1 MATLNQM
8 VAEQAK
14 VIGEARASLEAAFKK
29 PPTQTATIA
38 AREATVAEL
47 KTRMSNLAEVKAS
60 FTRQLDQQL
69 SGYQAEIS
77 ALEKLIEEH
86 KKRFGEQPT
95 PPRPTRGK
103 GRGK

>member
-8 VAEQAK
+8 VAEQTK
-14 VIGEARASLEAAFKK
+14 VISEARASLEAAFKK
-29 PPTQTATIA
+29 PPTQAATIA

-47 KTRMSNLAEVKAS
+47 KTRAASLAEAKAT
-60 FTRQLDQQL
+60 FTRQIDQQL
-69 SGYQAEIS
+69 AGYQAEIA
-77 ALEKLIEEH
+77 ALEKLIEED
-86 KKRFGEQPT
+86 KKRCGEQPT

>member
-29 PPTQTATIA
+29 PPTQAATMA

-47 KTRMSNLAEVKAS
+47 KTRAANLAEAKAT
-60 FTRQLDQQL
+60 FTRQIDQQL
-69 SGYQAEIS
+69 TGYQAEIT
-77 ALEKLIEEH
+77 ALEKAIEED
-86 KKRFGEQPT
+86 KKRFGD
-95 PPRPTRGK
+95 
-103 GRGK
+103 